1 MQKKKTFTSVAAED
15 VATADASPELK
26 ASIKKRKAEP
36 VMEVP
41 VDAPVD
47 AQSKQKR
54 RKRVRLRLM
63 AYVLSGFEAIYKMK
77 LFFKGRRLLG
87 EQVPDHLL

>member
-1 MQKKKTFTSVAAED
+1 MQKKKTCASVAAED

-26 ASIKKRKAEP
+26 ASIKKGKAEP

-47 AQSKQKR
+47 AVKTKKKKKSK
-54 RKRVRLRLM
+54 
-63 AYVLSGFEAIYKMK
+63 AEAWG
-77 LFFKGRRLLG
+77 LCAQWL
-87 EQVPDHLL
+87 